1 MSMNGGG
8 LNLRRY
14 ESGSSLR
21 QPGADPLAF
30 LAGGGEMGAIIRNH
44 DWTGSSL
51 SAPETW
57 PQPLR
62 TAVRFMLNTG
72 HPMYIWWGAEGA
84 CLYNDAYRASSRT
97 TPWFARPAGAGG
109 LGGDLGHYWSP
120 DRTGYGGRP
129 GNLA

>member
-1 MSMNGGG
+1 MNLG
-8 LNLRRY
+8 RY

-30 LAGGGEMGAIIRNH
+30 LAGGGEMGAIMRNH

-72 HPMYIWWGAEGA
+72 HPMYIWWGADGA
-84 CLYNDAYRASSRT
+84 CLYNNAYRSLDAALR
-97 TPWFARPAGAGG
+97 PVARGRRQGY
-109 LGGDLGHYWSP
+109 LELL
-120 DRTGYGGRP
+120 DRVFRSGP
-129 GNLA
+129 SA